1 MQGDRL
7 RNGESIDREVKRDR
21 VGQSS
26 EPTLGDLFT
35 SLTSDLTTLVRK
47 EIDLARTET
56 LEKATRATRNIVMMI
71 AGGLVAYAG
80 LIALI
85 MAAIFLLNRAMSL
98 WLSALIVGIVVI
110 VIGAILL
117 LVGRNS
123 LGSMSVVPEKTV
135 ESIRENTEWAKE
147 QVQ

>member
-1 MQGDRL
+1 MQGDRMRSGDL
-7 RNGESIDREVKRDR
+7 VDRDVQRSTPP
-21 VGQSS
+21 SS

-47 EIDLARTET
+47 EIELARTET
-56 LEKATRATRNIVMMI
+56 MEKVTGLTRNVVMMV

-98 WLSALIVGIVVI
+98 WVSALIVGIVVVI
-110 VIGAILL
+110 VGVILL
-117 LVGRNS
+117 MVGKSS
-123 LGSMSVVPEKTV
+123 LNNMTVVPEKTV
-135 ESIRENTEWAKE
+135 ESMKENTEWAKE
-147 QVQ
+147 QVK